1 MKQPK
6 NDDSHPDSNDL
17 EGWRLAVK
25 ENRLSKFPLEP
36 IVAAIQDLGVDS
48 DAALIDALALY
59 LSDRVMHILR
69 RKVSKSYPNEGLDI
83 IYTTHDQ
90 LIDAVLK
97 PQSADGKAL
106 RKAFVP
112 RLNYRL
118 GDAIRAHERR
128 EPPAAFDDEVFDE
141 KKPSVADLAY
151 VEEILSRIVDSNK
164 RLAFRLYMEDV
175 PIKSNKTMSIS
186 ETLGKSDKTIKSWIE
201 EVKNQLKT
209 VVEE

>member
-6 NDDSHPDSNDL
+6 NDDGHPDSNDL

-25 ENRLSKFPLEP
+25 ENRLSKFPLEA

-48 DAALIDALALY
+48 DAALTDALALY

-69 RKVSKSYPNEGLDI
+69 RKVRKSYPNEGLDI

-112 RLNYRL
+112 RLNFRL
-118 GDAIRAHERR
+118 GDAIRVHERR